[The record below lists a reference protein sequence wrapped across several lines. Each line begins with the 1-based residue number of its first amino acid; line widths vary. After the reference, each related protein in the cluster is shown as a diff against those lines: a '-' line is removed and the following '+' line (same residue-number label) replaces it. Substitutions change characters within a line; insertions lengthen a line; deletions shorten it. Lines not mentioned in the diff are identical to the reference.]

1 MTCWHILSIEP
12 TTNIKDIKRAYSK
25 LLKKYN
31 PEDNPKEY
39 QELREAYDK
48 AINLAKYPINE
59 LQDTIAAD
67 SNNEIVNEEVPLSTE
82 IVVNKNPIDDFMTK
96 VNEIYFDSHKRFSA
110 DEWDNLLADP
120 ILWNL
125 DFLSEIENSL
135 INFLFQHKYIPH
147 RIYKKLADY
156 FNWPARELEIYKN
169 FPPTVSTFLF
179 NSITKPDTLSYDYLS
194 KISNE
199 NLENYLTLREKAF
212 ICLNK
217 SQRQEAEKYL
227 LDAYLLYPLDL
238 ILLKFLGEFYLVK
251 CDTIRA
257 TRYFREALDVND
269 SDLYCLAKFGHLLTI
284 SKQYSTA
291 IPYLQ
296 QAILENKSLLD
307 TNSLFDLAES
317 YYYSY
322 DLNKANE
329 IFMLLTKLKP
339 NMNSLQLYLKSI
351 AMKDI
356 DKSIKTKNE
365 ILVYC
370 NKYIDDNLTPFL
382 LKLHSIYDDF
392 DLRIKLS
399 SWNSLLM
406 EPVVTNKSLF
416 YLMEYELIKFIVN
429 NKYIPSFV
437 YNLFS
442 KSFIWKKR
450 SNELK
455 SLYPDLNISLLFY
468 KIDEIMPLSY
478 DYLNNIDKAKLNDYL
493 EIREIAHK
501 HVNANLSNSED
512 YLNQALQ
519 LYDKDY
525 ELYRLYGEYY
535 ANNSLYVE
543 AIANFTKAASLASDE
558 YYCSCRL
565 ALLLIRYE
573 AYDKALIFLNKAL
586 KSSNGSMLLH
596 SKDFLLHCAIC
607 TYYTNDLTT
616 SKKYF
621 EKLSNLVPNI
631 DFIKIYLD
639 NIDLRLNKKTRK
651 KIDINTLNTTN
662 TPSPSSD
669 SENIDID
676 ESNTAFVLTVKI
688 IAMVFII
695 EIIILVI
702 YKLTH

>member
-1 MTCWHILSIEP
+1 MTCWNILSIEP

-31 PEDNPKEY
+31 PEDNPKKY

-48 AINLAKYPINE
+48 AIILAKSPISE

-67 SNNEIVNEEVPLSTE
+67 SNNELVNEEISLSAE
-82 IVVNKNPIDDFMTK
+82 IVINKNPIDDFMTK

-135 INFLFQHKYIPH
+135 INFLFQHKYIPN
-147 RIYKKLADY
+147 RIYKKLANY
-156 FNWPARELEIYKN
+156 FNWNARELEIYKN
-169 FPPTVSTFLF
+169 FPPSISTFLF
-179 NSITKPDTLSYDYLS
+179 NSITKADVLSYDYLS

-199 NLENYLTLREKAF
+199 NLENYLILREKAF

-217 SQRQEAEKYL
+217 AQRQEAEKYL

-238 ILLKFLGEFYLVK
+238 ILLKLLGDFYLVR
-251 CDTIRA
+251 CDNIRA
-257 TRYFREALDVND
+257 TRYFREALDIKNN
-269 SDLYCLAKFGHLLTI
+269 DLYSLAKFGHLLTI
-284 SKQYSTA
+284 SKQYSKA
-291 IPYLQ
+291 IPYLEK
-296 QAILENKSLLD
+296 AILKNNKLLD

-322 DLNKANE
+322 DLNKAND
-329 IFMLLTKLKP
+329 IFTLLTKLKP
-339 NMNSLQLYLKSI
+339 NMTSLQIYLKSI

-356 DKSIKTKNE
+356 NKSVKSKNE
-365 ILVYC
+365 ILIYC
-370 NKYIDDNLTPFL
+370 NKYIDDNLTPFI

-392 DLRIKLS
+392 DLRIQLS

-406 EPVVTNKSLF
+406 IPVVTNKSLF
-416 YLMEYELIKFIVN
+416 YLMEYELIKFITN
-429 NKYIPSFV
+429 NKFIPSFV
-437 YNLFS
+437 YTLFS
-442 KSFIWKKR
+442 KSFLWKKR
-450 SNELK
+450 TDELK

-468 KIDEIMPLSY
+468 KVYEVMPLSY
-478 DYLNNIDKAKLNDYL
+478 AYLNSIDKSKLNDYL

-535 ANNSLYVE
+535 ANNSLYAE
-543 AIANFTKAASLASDE
+543 AIASFTKAVSLSNDE

-573 AYDKALIFLNKAL
+573 SYDKALFFLNKAL
-586 KSSNGSMLLH
+586 KSSNGSMLLY

-621 EKLSNLVPNI
+621 EKLSKLAPNI
-631 DFIKIYLD
+631 DFIKIYLC

-651 KIDINTLNTTN
+651 VIDIKTLNTTN
-662 TPSPSSD
+662 TPSPNTDNNSNNSN
-669 SENIDID
+669 END
-676 ESNTAFVLTVKI
+676 AVFALTIKI
-688 IAMVFII
+688 IAVVFII
-695 EIIILVI
+695 ELIILVI
-702 YKLTH
+702 YKLLH